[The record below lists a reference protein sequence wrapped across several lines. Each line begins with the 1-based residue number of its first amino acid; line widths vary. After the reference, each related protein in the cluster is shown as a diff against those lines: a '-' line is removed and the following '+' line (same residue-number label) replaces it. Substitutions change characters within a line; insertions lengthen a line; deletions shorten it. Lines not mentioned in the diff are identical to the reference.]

1 MAAVQ
6 PSQENIEM
14 VLAISEGALTSLQ
27 AANLLKKFSN
37 NLETAIGAY
46 FDNPGLAL
54 AVDQPDMS
62 WQPMDNNPPTFR
74 IDAGEDRENSSI
86 RAAASRPNSR
96 ASHRPE
102 MIDLTPEHAAAGSGD
117 YDADLQRTL
126 AISAQEAQEAGIA
139 SVSGQQFGPA
149 TRSHYDTHQWA
160 MTTTNT
166 NAREIYEHPPPS
178 KRRRISEQPVFLR
191 GSTETGYLPAML
203 TIYST
208 IPLAREAL
216 RFPPLRIHSYGYD
229 PLWWTGTSDE
239 NNKPVSVDN
248 EIMMDHASISLLC
261 EVQQLM
267 AFLENTNRAYGSADA
282 LASLQYYQQRLYE
295 TGLQRFLDKWKYAA
309 MQVSLSEPLTQV
321 FTTVALKQSDE
332 GEEPASKSL
341 ECLECCV
348 SPTEDGKSL
357 YEVLDET
364 IYSKS
369 LMDPVWIDHI
379 ADVVTIRLCNSDR
392 PGKALNVEPPAIWYP
407 DRYLEECRGQSF
419 DMRQR
424 MEGCMQEW
432 TALDK
437 LQRKCQQVTMPD
449 GQRAI
454 VQDAVTTAMRT
465 IEKMVPTTIPNGVSH
480 DMPVISNSDVG
491 ELGSDLRRMLE
502 RIDQKVAL
510 LEERK
515 NEMLALKREIGQ
527 ELTRPVDN
535 PFEPPSHRYTLQ
547 GVGTKAGIFYVR
559 CPVHEDL
566 VDLDDNEGNADAEE
580 DEHGNRW
587 QWWRI
592 SWNRED
598 LRLQQDAIKPQPL
611 PGPVIGP
618 VSQEEAMSSQFT
630 SINGHIAKAEWAPEA
645 DAVIADSAAPDIVGI
660 GYSTQKVKGQEVLRA
675 AREETESV
683 CLVYASDQAMNFP
696 APDISPALRQWI
708 DHDNIAFERELSAE
722 VDRREIERDQD
733 ARQAEGMVEWERTVG
748 RSGSEDVQEGAFEEV
763 KLGMDGTQLNGD
775 PPPYEEVPVAYQ
787 IMEMQQKPREPVS
800 GGSRVGRHAEDMLD
814 KMESQDSAAYTGD
827 NTETD
832 GPMHIEHAH
841 EPLR

>member
-6 PSQENIEM
+6 PSQENIET
-14 VLAISEGALTSLQ
+14 VLSISEGALTTLQ

-37 NLETAIGAY
+37 NLETAVGAY
-46 FDNPGLAL
+46 FDNPSLAL
-54 AVDQPDMS
+54 AVDQPDLS
-62 WQPMDNNPPTFR
+62 WQSMDNTPPTFR
-74 IDAGEDRENSSI
+74 INAGDDRENSSI

-126 AISAQEAQEAGIA
+126 ALSAQEAQQAGIA
-139 SVSGQQFGPA
+139 SVQGQQFGPA
-149 TRSHYDTHQWA
+149 NRSHYDTQQWA

-178 KRRRISEQPVFLR
+178 KRRRISDQPVFLR
-191 GSTETGYLPAML
+191 GSTETGYLPAIL
-203 TIYST
+203 TIYCT

-216 RFPPLRIHSYGYD
+216 RFPPLKIYAYGYD

-248 EIMMDHASISLLC
+248 DIMLDPASVSLLC

-282 LASLQYYQQRLYE
+282 LANLHYYQQRLYE
-295 TGLQRFLDKWKYAA
+295 TGLQRFLDQWKHAA
-309 MQVSLSEPLTQV
+309 MQVSPSEPLTQV

-341 ECLECCV
+341 ECLECLV

-379 ADVVTIRLCNSDR
+379 ADVVTISLRNSDR

-432 TALDK
+432 TTLDK

-465 IEKMVPTTIPNGVSH
+465 IEKMVSTAMPNGVSH
-480 DMPVISNSDVG
+480 DMPVISNSDVT

-515 NEMLALKREIGQ
+515 NEMLTLKREIGQ
-527 ELTRPVDN
+527 ELTVPADN

-547 GVGTKAGIFYVR
+547 GVGTKPGIFYVR
-559 CPVHEDL
+559 SPVHEDL
-566 VDLDDNEGNADAEE
+566 VDLDDDEGNAEAVE

-587 QWWRI
+587 QWWKI
-592 SWNRED
+592 SWNRDD
-598 LRLQQDAIKPQPL
+598 LRVQQDATKPQPL
-611 PGPVIGP
+611 PGPVVGP

-630 SINGHIAKAEWAPEA
+630 SINGHITKAEWAPEG
-645 DAVIADSAAPDIVGI
+645 DAVVADSVAQDIVGI
-660 GYSTQKVKGQEVLRA
+660 GYSTQKVKEKEVLRA
-675 AREETESV
+675 ACEETESV

-696 APDISPALRQWI
+696 APEISPALQHWI
-708 DHDNIAFERELSAE
+708 GCDNTAFECELSAE
-722 VDRREIERDQD
+722 VDRREIEHDQD
-733 ARQAEGMVEWERTVG
+733 ARQADGMAEWG
-748 RSGSEDVQEGAFEEV
+748 RAMGQSGSEDVQEGAFEEV

-775 PPPYEEVPVAYQ
+775 PPPYDEIPGAYQ
-787 IMEMQQKPREPVS
+787 HVEMLEKPREPVF

-814 KMESQDSAAYTGD
+814 KIESQDIEE
-827 NTETD
+827 ND